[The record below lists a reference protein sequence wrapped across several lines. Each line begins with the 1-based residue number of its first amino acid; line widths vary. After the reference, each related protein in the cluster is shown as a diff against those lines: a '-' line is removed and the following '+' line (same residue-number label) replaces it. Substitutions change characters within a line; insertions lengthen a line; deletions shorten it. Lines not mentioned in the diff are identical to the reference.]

1 MKLKVFDQSQAAV
14 PEKEIFLKL
23 VQENSSTI
31 ALRMCD
37 AYGNDVQAPNL
48 VRVVDRDGLLEVVRS
63 TTPNTKYARRCS
75 SGYTYV
81 S

>member
-1 MKLKVFDQSQAAV
+1 MKLKVFNQSKAVV

-23 VQENSSTI
+23 VQESSSTI

-37 AYGNDVQAPNL
+37 ALGKEVQSPNL
-48 VRVVDRDGLLEVVRS
+48 LRVVERDGLLEVARAL
-63 TTPNTKYARRCS
+63 TPNRDYARRCPL
-75 SGYTYV
+75 GCTYL